1 VYNTENLTTLLR
13 VPFTTFRR
21 PGTDLKSVPYIDAAV
36 DAAGQ
41 DDFRERSKNECLS
54 MRPWDKK

>member
-1 VYNTENLTTLLR
+1 
-13 VPFTTFRR
+13 
-21 PGTDLKSVPYIDAAV
+21 LKSVPYIDAAV

-54 MRPWDKK
+54 MRRRDARIV